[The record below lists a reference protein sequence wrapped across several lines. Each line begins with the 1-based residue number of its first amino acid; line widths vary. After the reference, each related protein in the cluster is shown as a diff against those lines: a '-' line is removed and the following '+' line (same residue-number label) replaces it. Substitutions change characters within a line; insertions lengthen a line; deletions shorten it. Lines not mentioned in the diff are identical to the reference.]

1 MSALTSG
8 GSTDGPQDATPSTG
22 TVSSRRVFDGRVVTL
37 NVDQVRFP
45 DGRIGEQEIIRHSG
59 ASVVVPFLSDPH
71 GEDPQLLLVRQYR
84 YATNGYL
91 YELPAGRPN
100 AGETPAECAARELR
114 EETGCVA
121 EHLEPLASG
130 YTTPGFT
137 DEKLHLFVAY
147 GITRHET
154 QFDPDEFVEA
164 YPVTMSKALE
174 MVRTGEIEDLKTAF
188 GILFVAGF
196 YCGG

>member
-1 MSALTSG
+1 MTE
-8 GSTDGPQDATPSTG
+8 STG
-22 TVSSRRVFDGRVVTL
+22 MVSSQRIHTGRIVTL

-45 DGRIGEQEIIRHSG
+45 DGHIGEQEIIRHSG

-71 GEDPQLLLVRQYR
+71 GPDPQLLLIRQYR
-84 YATNGYL
+84 YAANAYL

-100 AGETPAECAARELR
+100 AGETPVECAARELR

-121 EHLEPLASG
+121 NILEPLFSA

-137 DEKLHLFVAY
+137 DERLHLFAAH
-147 GITRHET
+147 GITREAT
-154 QFDPDEFVEA
+154 EFDADEYVEP
-164 YPVTMSKALE
+164 YPVAMTRALE
-174 MVRTGEIEDLKTAF
+174 MVRGGEIEDMKTML
-188 GILFVAGF
+188 GLLYVAGY